1 MAEAELTTIARP
13 YARAVFSRA
22 IDEPSGLG
30 SWSRMLG
37 LMAAAASQPI
47 VKKVLDNPMLTTDQ
61 ETALLSDLLGEELT
75 REGRNF
81 LAVLGEHGRI
91 PLLPQIAELYEHLR
105 AQHEKTMDVTVTSA
119 FEVDE
124 ADQRRLVEALKRH
137 LQKDVKL
144 SSSVDPGLLGGV
156 VIRAEDTVIDNS
168 VRGKLAK
175 LSRALN

>member
-1 MAEAELTTIARP
+1 MAEAELTTVARP

-37 LMAAAASQPI
+37 LMAAAASQAV
-47 VKKVLDNPMLTTDQ
+47 VKKALDNPVLTTAQ
-61 ETALLSDLLGEELT
+61 ESALLCDLLGDELT
-75 REGRNF
+75 KEGRNF
-81 LAVLGEHGRI
+81 LVVLGEHGRI
-91 PLLPQIAELYEHLR
+91 PLLPQISELYEHLK

-124 ADQRRLVEALKRH
+124 ADQTRLEEALKRR
-137 LQKDVKL
+137 LQKDIKL

-156 VIRAEDTVIDNS
+156 VIRTEDTVIDNS

-175 LSRALN
+175 LARALN